1 MINNSKKETQAWI
14 KKDQGNDVYEM
25 LVAGV
30 NIDAGN
36 NWVAKKTHAMIMEC
50 QEGYAE
56 CWEALKKF
64 TAYEEFCEHS
74 TEDNWD
80 QVTSKAY
87 IKENFS
93 LIPRERDF
101 EEAEA
106 NGKALVH
113 YLERLDEHTEA
124 FKAGKLYCV
133 KQEFEN
139 DYESNFRYF
148 ETLRDMANF
157 LVQQTDVK
165 IERGG
170 KER

>member
-14 KKDQGNDVYEM
+14 LKDHGDDVYDM

-30 NIDAGN
+30 NIDSGN
-36 NWVAKKTHAMIMEC
+36 DWVARKTSVMISEC
-50 QEGYAE
+50 QESYSECLGRLDKFSSYKEFKEHTAE
-56 CWEALKKF
+56 DKWKA
-64 TAYEEFCEHS
+64 
-74 TEDNWD
+74 
-80 QVTSKAY
+80 VTSKAY
-87 IKENFS
+87 VRENFS
-93 LIPRERDF
+93 LIPREREF

-106 NGKALVH
+106 DSKALGH
-113 YLERLDEHTEA
+113 YLARLDEHTAA

-157 LVQQTDVK
+157 LAQQVNVK